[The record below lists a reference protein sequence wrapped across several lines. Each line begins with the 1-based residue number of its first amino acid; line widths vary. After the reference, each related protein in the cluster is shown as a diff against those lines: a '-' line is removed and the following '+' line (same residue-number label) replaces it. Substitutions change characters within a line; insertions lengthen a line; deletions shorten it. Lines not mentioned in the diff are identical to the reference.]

1 MATLQKDRRYMFSLV
16 LASAALFK
24 GNRDKLKTMH

>member
-16 LASAALFK
+16 LASAALLK
-24 GNRDKLKTMH
+24 GNRDKLKMIH